1 MKLPATFAIGLL
13 AGAIFAGVVFNS
25 SRAAV
30 DVEDPSKKLLTDSA
44 IDALDYI
51 ATKDDASAELVLA
64 TAVNAQIAILQ
75 RKHSRTAAEAA
86 RMTELEGR
94 MKAHNLRLGLR
105 DSK

>member
-1 MKLPATFAIGLL
+1 MKLLATFAIGLL
-13 AGAIFAGVVFNS
+13 AGALLTSVVFHS

-30 DVEDPSKKLLTDSA
+30 DVDDLSKKLLTDSA

-86 RMTELEGR
+86 RMKELEGR